1 MSSKNRANCTS
12 SFPVWITFIFLPN
25 FPGQTL
31 QTMLNR
37 RGESKH
43 LCLLLILGRKSFTIK
58 YDITCGFSQIA
69 LYQVLGIPFYSLFVE
84 YFYHERV
91 LEFFMFF
98 SVSIDMI
105 MLFFPVFYWYS
116 VLIDFQMLNQSC
128 IPRINSTDRILCYWI
143 WLASIWGYLCL
154 YS

>member
-1 MSSKNRANCTS
+1 MSSMNRGNCTC

-25 FPGQTL
+25 FPGQKL

-43 LCLLLILGRKSFTIK
+43 LCLLLILGEKSFTIK

-84 YFYHERV
+84 YFYYERM
-91 LEFFMFF
+91 LEFFIFF
-98 SVSIDMI
+98 
-105 MLFFPVFYWYS
+105 FCFYWHDY
-116 VLIDFQMLNQSC
+116 VGFSC
-128 IPRINSTDRILCYWI
+128 ILLIQCIDWFSDAKPTLHS
-143 WLASIWGYLCL
+143 
-154 YS
+154 